1 MKHQYRNE
9 VKEKELN
16 SIVIIIL
23 TITVFTSLF
32 HSIAN
37 SIEIYDILP
46 HTQKYIAYLS
56 PIGTTVNMFSIFYF
70 IIHKKSI
77 VGVWVFYSIHIIGV
91 LLLLT
96 PFNNY
101 AMPNLIPITIGKMF
115 WFSVVLL
122 LRKNGESGW
131 KTLIRKEK
139 YIVIINNEIVESHEL
154 NN

>member
-23 TITVFTSLF
+23 TITAFTSLF
-32 HSIAN
+32 HFIQ
-37 SIEIYDILP
+37 IYYILP

-56 PIGTTVNMFSIFYF
+56 PIVTAVNMFGIFYF

-77 VGVWVFYSIHIIGV
+77 IGVWTFYSTHIIGV

-115 WFSVVLL
+115 WFSMLLL
-122 LRKNGESGW
+122 LRKNDESAW
-131 KTLIRKEK
+131 KTLSRREECKV
-139 YIVIINNEIVESHEL
+139 IVSNEITKPHYF